1 MVKVSEIAKYL
12 KKEYIG
18 KNISIKVPASFDN
31 IKKNSIIF
39 LNKNNKKIIS
49 NKDVL
54 ILISKGI
61 NTEGLKCSFIEVDNP
76 RLSFAKI
83 IKKYF
88 LEKKIKKGIHKSC
101 IIGKNCKIDKSVS
114 IGANSVIGNGVLIE
128 ANTIINNNVV
138 ISDNVIVGDNCYI
151 KSGAIIGEDGFGF
164 EIVKNKP
171 PVKIPQIGSVVIG
184 SNVEIGANSGIARGT
199 LNNTI
204 IESGVKIDD
213 HVHIGHNCHVSSNTI
228 ITACVEISGSVNI
241 GKNCWIGP
249 NSSIIQKIDIGE
261 NSTIGIGSIITKDIK
276 KNKKIMGLNS
286 IDLKSLIRL
295 KRRIEYGK

>member
-18 KNISIKVPASFDN
+18 KNISIKIPASFDN

-114 IGANSVIGNGVLIE
+114 IDANSVIGNGVLIG

>member
-114 IGANSVIGNGVLIE
+114 IGANSVIGNGVLIG

-138 ISDNVIVGDNCYI
+138 ISDNVIVGDNCFI

-261 NSTIGIGSIITKDIK
+261 NSTIGIGAIITKDIK
-276 KNKKIMGLNS
+276 KNEKIMGLNS

>member
-12 KKEYIG
+12 KKKYTG
-18 KNISIKVPASFDN
+18 KNISIKIPASFNN

-39 LNKNNKKIIS
+39 LNKSNKKIIS
-49 NKDVL
+49 NTEAL
-54 ILISKGI
+54 ILIPKGL
-61 NTEGLKCSFIEVDNP
+61 NTKGFNCSYIEVDNP

-88 LEKKIKKGIHKSC
+88 LEKKIKKGINKSC

-114 IGANSVIGNGVLIE
+114 IGANSVIGNGVLIGG
-128 ANTIINNNVV
+128 NTIINSNVV

-204 IESGVKIDD
+204 IENGVKIDD

-261 NSTIGIGSIITKDIK
+261 NSTIGIGSIITKNIK
-276 KNKKIMGLNS
+276 KNKKVMGLNS

-295 KRRIEYGK
+295 KRRIEYEK

>member
-18 KNISIKVPASFDN
+18 KNISIKIPASFDN

-88 LEKKIKKGIHKSC
+88 H
-101 IIGKNCKIDKSVS
+101 
-114 IGANSVIGNGVLIE
+114 
-128 ANTIINNNVV
+128 
-138 ISDNVIVGDNCYI
+138 
-151 KSGAIIGEDGFGF
+151 
-164 EIVKNKP
+164 
-171 PVKIPQIGSVVIG
+171 
-184 SNVEIGANSGIARGT
+184 
-199 LNNTI
+199 
-204 IESGVKIDD
+204 
-213 HVHIGHNCHVSSNTI
+213 
-228 ITACVEISGSVNI
+228 
-241 GKNCWIGP
+241 
-249 NSSIIQKIDIGE
+249 
-261 NSTIGIGSIITKDIK
+261 
-276 KNKKIMGLNS
+276 
-286 IDLKSLIRL
+286 
-295 KRRIEYGK
+295 